1 MPTSRIDR
9 TVIEAFFTWNSKGWE
24 LLIVAGVF
32 ACGLGVLVAT
42 HEFLSTGLSVIASGL
57 GLVLFG
63 MRRKTKL
70 RKLYVAFKYAKN
82 HDFVRVLLRSIA
94 KTNMDPRQFAALPS
108 ACQVQFDASGIA
120 PHERAL
126 YEELKSKA
134 LFLVGRHSDE
144 GYTRFMG
151 IGGRLVMEYSPIWI
165 AIVYVTRSELI
176 VYSANIDITK
186 GDLLVEQVHRLF
198 LRDVAEISTSSAT
211 ERFARTANAAMF
223 TKYEKAMKTTLET
236 DMIRVRHTI
245 QVVRRNGQ
253 VLPVLS
259 SAPQYRPGEENV
271 LDCDPYE
278 GSDPFGFVT
287 QRISEAIQSTLA

>member
-24 LLIVAGVF
+24 LLILAGVF
-32 ACGLGVLVAT
+32 ACILGLLAAT
-42 HEFLSTGLSVIASGL
+42 HEFLSSGLSVTALGL

-63 MRRKTKL
+63 LHRKTKL
-70 RKLYVAFKYAKN
+70 RKLYVAFKHAKN
-82 HDFVRVLLRSIA
+82 HDFIRVLLRSVA
-94 KTNMDPRQFAALPS
+94 MTKMDPRNFAALPS
-108 ACQVQFDASGIA
+108 GSQVQFDPTDISPDEQELFEA
-120 PHERAL
+120 
-126 YEELKSKA
+126 LKSKA

-144 GYTRFMG
+144 GYSRFVG
-151 IGGRLVMEYSPIWI
+151 VAGQLVMEYSPIFVS
-165 AIVYVTRSELI
+165 IVYLTRSELI

-198 LRDVAEISTSSAT
+198 LRDVAEITTSSAT
-211 ERFARTANAAMF
+211 ERFARAANAAMF

-236 DMIRVRHTI
+236 DMIRVRHTV

-259 SAPQYRPGEENV
+259 SAPQYRAGEENV
-271 LDCDPYE
+271 LDCDPRE
-278 GSDPFGFVT
+278 GTDPFGFLT
-287 QRISEAIQSTLA
+287 QRISEAIQSTLS